1 MKKIFLSLG
10 LILIVTTIT
19 FAYDIVPKISVDLP
33 STFRTDY
40 EVKVSM
46 TIGAEARFQL
56 SDYFSVG
63 GGLEFL
69 IPRTTSAK
77 EFPIAHSVPLE
88 YEKGYYTNK
97 DFYFLPAYATILLYP
112 LGNFGEYKPY
122 LKLDCGYNLLF
133 GIDDAKDNTGGLY
146 IGGAIGFELFEKFIL
161 EVSTA
166 RYEAK
171 DNDMNITYKKIGF
184 KFGYKFTI

>member
-1 MKKIFLSLG
+1 MKKIFLSFVFV
-10 LILIVTTIT
+10 LIIT
-19 FAYDIVPKISVDLP
+19 PVVFAYDIVPKVSVDLP

-46 TIGAEARFQL
+46 TMGIEARFPL
-56 SDYFSVG
+56 SDYFSIG
-63 GGLEFL
+63 CGLEYL

-77 EFPIAHSVPLE
+77 LKGE
-88 YEKGYYTNK
+88 YYSNK
-97 DFYFLPAYATILLYP
+97 DFSFMPAYATVILYP

-122 LKLDCGYNLLF
+122 LKLDGGYNLLF
-133 GIDDAKDNTGGLY
+133 TIDEANNASCGLY
-146 IGGAIGFELFEKFIL
+146 VSGAIGFELFERYIL
-161 EVSTA
+161 ELATS

-171 DNDMNITYKKIGF
+171 DNDTDITYKKIGF